1 MKALGFDYDKPQLL
15 QLLTQHGVPSQKY
28 QPAPG
33 MKDQPVPASRLHL
46 TMQSFQHIAAE
57 AIGQRDPREEI
68 MRAFDL
74 FDSDNTGMITV
85 DDLRRVARELG
96 EGLEEDEL
104 NAMIEEFDLE
114 GKGGVGREEFATICM
129 N

>member
-1 MKALGFDYDKPQLL
+1 MKALGFDYDKPTLL
-15 QLLTQHGVPSQKY
+15 SLLTEHGQPSSKY
-28 QPAPG
+28 QSLPG
-33 MKDQPVPASRLHL
+33 VENQKIPASRLHL
-46 TMQSFQHIAAE
+46 NMQAFQQIAAE
-57 AIGQRDPREEI
+57 AISQRDPREEI

-74 FDSDNTGMITV
+74 FDSEGKGRITV

-96 EGLEEDEL
+96 EGLEEEEL

-114 GKGGVGREEFATICM
+114 GKGGVGKEEFATICM